1 MMGEVKERKAKPRSA
16 LAQLEDAPPTLERDV
31 LYPPSAQP
39 ALGGRRPWG

>member
-1 MMGEVKERKAKPRSA
+1 MVGEVKERKAKPRSA

-31 LYPPSAQP
+31 LYPRAQP